1 MINDRRIRVIVGH
14 YGSGK
19 TEFAVNYVVNLS
31 KLNKKVALAD
41 LDIVNPYF
49 RSREK
54 ESILQEYGIKV
65 ISSNVKGLNSDLP
78 AVTGEVLGPLQD
90 KSYDVVLDVGGDS
103 VGARSLVRYTEYF
116 TSEDYDMFLVIN
128 GNRGETTSVEG
139 VLKHIDSIEA
149 VCQVRVT
156 GIINNTHLLRHTTV
170 EDVLRGQELCLKVSR
185 KRNIPIKYVCAI
197 EPIINRLPKDIEGS
211 LFPIKMFMRE
221 DWM

>member
-19 TEFAVNYVVNLS
+19 TEFAVNYAVNLS

-54 ESILQEYGIKV
+54 ESILEEYGIKV

-78 AVTGEVLGPLQD
+78 AVTGEVLAPLQD
-90 KSYDVVLDVGGDS
+90 KSYDVILDVGGDS

-116 TSEDYDMFLVIN
+116 TPGEYDMFLVIN
-128 GNRGETTSVEG
+128 GNRGDTTSLEG

-156 GIINNTHLLRHTTV
+156 GLINNTHLLRHTTV
-170 EDVLRGQELCLKVSR
+170 EDVLTGQELCLKVSR

-197 EPIINRLPKDIEGS
+197 EPIINMLPKDIEGS